1 MVEKRV
7 SFTKLREGSLET
19 VIYFVLKEKVFF
31 IRMLTDEV
39 LLPVYRTLLEAYVM
53 MEAVL

>member
-19 VIYFVLKEKVFF
+19 IIYFVLKEKGFF

-39 LLPVYRTLLEAYVM
+39 LLPAYRTLLEAYVM
-53 MEAVL
+53 MGAVF